1 MKKTLIAA
9 VLIMMTGGAYAA
21 EFADLAVK
29 ATDLKT
35 RAAGEGVP
43 VPAISK
49 GKVTIPVSQERVVG
63 TQADAMTI
71 KGALLKIS
79 DYTEKELCGN
89 ILNSKE
95 LEDLTNHLNFF
106 VGLPA
111 KDIPVGILGYL
122 EGISISIQELLPKGP
137 VGRNIAPALKAAR
150 TLQLKTQA
158 ILPSNKAGATEKGT
172 AQIQASVLKISD
184 YTEKEL
190 AGKLLNTKELE
201 DLTKQLSFLA
211 LPGTD
216 IPMELLGYLEGISIS
231 IQELLPKGPVGRN
244 IAPALKAARA
254 LQVKV
259 VAL

>member
-1 MKKTLIAA
+1 M
-9 VLIMMTGGAYAA
+9 VLVITAGKVY
-21 EFADLAVK
+21 
-29 ATDLKT
+29 ATDFPDLQAFK
-35 RAAGEGVP
+35 AGDIAV
-43 VPAISK
+43 VADTV
-49 GKVTIPVSQERVVG
+49 KVTMPVSQVRVVG
-63 TQADAMTI
+63 AQADAMTI
-71 KGALLKIS
+71 KGSLLKIS
-79 DYTEKELCGN
+79 DYTEKELAGN

-106 VGLPA
+106 VGLSA
-111 KDIPVGILGYL
+111 KDIPVAILGYL
-122 EGISISIQELLPKGP
+122 EGISISIQELLPRGP

-150 TLQLKTQA
+150 SLQLKTQA
-158 ILPSNKAGATEKGT
+158 ILPSNKVGGTEKGT

-190 AGKLLNTKELE
+190 AGKPLNTKELE
-201 DLTKQLSFLA
+201 DLTEQLSFLA

-216 IPMELLGYLEGISIS
+216 IPVELLGYLEGISIS
-231 IQELLPKGPVGRN
+231 IQELLPRGPVGRN